1 MKFKKPKFWD
11 YNKPSFLS
19 YLFFPLAIILKT
31 IKSLINLTTKKRKYP
46 LIRTICVGNIYLGGT
61 GKTSLSLKINEI
73 LKKKIKT
80 CFIKK
85 YYPDQIDEQ
94 KILANHGKLFK
105 SKDRSS
111 SIKEAYVEAKSGEL
125 WLCNCF
131 IKKYES
137 SSDKD
142 INPNRHRKLLLSKK
156 DLNKLIGSV
165 KKEGFTIVPI
175 SMFFNEKGL
184 VKLNIGLGRGKK
196 KYDKRQSQK
205 LKDWNKSKQRLLKNN

>member
-1 MKFKKPKFWD
+1 MKIIANNKRANFD
-11 YNKPSFLS
+11 YD
-19 YLFFPLAIILKT
+19 I
-31 IKSLINLTTKKRKYP
+31 
-46 LIRTICVGNIYLGGT
+46 
-61 GKTSLSLKINEI
+61 SLKIISGLVLTGSEV
-73 LKKKIKT
+73 
-80 CFIKK
+80 
-85 YYPDQIDEQ
+85 
-94 KILANHGKLFK
+94 K
-105 SKDRSS
+105 SLRNNSS
-111 SIKEAYVEAKSGEL
+111 SIKEAYVEEKSGEL
-125 WLCNCF
+125 WLSNCF

-137 SSDKD
+137 SSEKD
-142 INPNRHRKLLLSKK
+142 INPNRQRKLLLSKK

>member
-1 MKFKKPKFWD
+1 MKKINAPGKKIICLNRKA
-11 YNKPSFLS
+11 SFN
-19 YLFFPLAIILKT
+19 YFFHEIIEAGISLKGSEV
-31 IKSLINLTTKKRKYP
+31 KSLRN
-46 LIRTICVGNIYLGGT
+46 N
-61 GKTSLSLKINEI
+61 
-73 LKKKIKT
+73 
-80 CFIKK
+80 
-85 YYPDQIDEQ
+85 
-94 KILANHGKLFK
+94 
-105 SKDRSS
+105 SS
-111 SIKEAYVEAKSGEL
+111 SIKEAYVEEKSGEL

-142 INPNRHRKLLLSKK
+142 INPNRRRKLLLSKR